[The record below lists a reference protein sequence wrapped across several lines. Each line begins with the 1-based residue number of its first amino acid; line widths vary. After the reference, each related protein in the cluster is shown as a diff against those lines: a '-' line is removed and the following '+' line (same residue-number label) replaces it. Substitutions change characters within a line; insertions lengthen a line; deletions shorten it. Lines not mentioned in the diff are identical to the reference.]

1 MVLLFLMAVILVIID
16 QVTKWLAVV
25 KLAGNN
31 SIVLIDGFLS
41 FTYVENRGAAFG
53 ILNDSRYFLLV
64 ISCILILILFY
75 MLVNSEKLFESKFS
89 KVFITLTL
97 AGAIG
102 NMIDRVFVGYVIDFI
117 HVTFID
123 FPVFNFADICV
134 VLGSALLMVVS
145 LKD

>member
-1 MVLLFLMAVILVIID
+1 MVLLLVLGIALVAID
-16 QVTKWLAVV
+16 QATK
-25 KLAGNN
+25 
-31 SIVLIDGFLS
+31 SIALKFLEGEPSTVLVDGFLS

-53 ILNDSRYFLLV
+53 IFDDSRYFLLIV
-64 ISCILILILFY
+64 SCILIVVLIYL
-75 MLVNSEKLFESKFS
+75 LVNSEKLFESKLS
-89 KVFITLTL
+89 KLFITLTL

-117 HVTFID
+117 HVTFVD

-134 VLGSALLMVVS
+134 VCGSTLLMIVS